1 MSAWEEYAAALGEVA
16 KAREGAVHHQ
26 QQTAQQHLDSRKAA
40 SERVSATQAR
50 IQKLDN
56 RAIALQERAR
66 QTLASAGVSEKGP
79 RTAVEVTAPTT
90 GDEAWRLLDQ
100 VSTQLTEAA
109 DELAKA
115 RADRQKTLRTV
126 GQLLVYVGIPALA
139 AFWVW
144 WMPEGREPGEAAF
157 TFVLLA
163 FAMLTM
169 RRALQ
174 GAARV
179 AVVGITAVFGAFF
192 CAFVVAAFTPT
203 ATMVFF
209 IVLLLGVTWCFF
221 RVLAQ
226 ESRATKLAQAGPGP
240 APGGPAQGAPRP

>member
-1 MSAWEEYAAALGEVA
+1 MSAWEEYVAALGEVA
-16 KAREGAVHHQ
+16 TAREGAVQ
-26 QQTAQQHLDSRKAA
+26 QQEQTAQQHLDARRAA

-56 RAIALQERAR
+56 RAIALQEHAR
-66 QTLASAGVSEKGP
+66 QTLARTGVSAKGP
-79 RTAVEVTAPTT
+79 QTPAEVATPTT
-90 GDEAWRLLDQ
+90 GDEAWRLLDELGMRI
-100 VSTQLTEAA
+100 TQTA
-109 DELAKA
+109 DELTKA
-115 RADRQKTLRTV
+115 RADRKKTLRTV
-126 GQLLVYVGIPALA
+126 GQVLAYVGIPALA

-144 WMPEGREPGEAAF
+144 WMPEGREPSEAAF

-209 IVLLLGVTWCFF
+209 VVLLLGVIWCFF

-226 ESRATKLAQAGPGP
+226 EARATKLAQAGPGP
-240 APGGPAQGAPRP
+240 APGGPTQGAPRP